1 MIARVWS
8 ADQPV
13 CCCEG
18 VVTPQRGK
26 DSFLVHISE
35 GFLPVGHAV
44 AWTVA
49 AAPFVVH
56 GAMSVTRRLREHPED
71 RLLLGAAGAFTF
83 VLSAIKLP
91 SVTGSSSHP
100 TGVALG
106 STLFRPPTMA
116 LLGAIVLLFQT
127 LLLAHGGLTTLGA
140 NTFSMAVVGP
150 WVAYGTF
157 IGVRKL
163 SGNVLVSIFCAA
175 LFASLGTYMTTS
187 AQLALAHPGEVGF
200 VASFGK
206 FLSLF
211 AITQIPLAF
220 VEGIVTVL
228 VFRALMAANLGD
240 LKRLGVFGGSPK
252 TTAAKDK
259 DHTVSTDNVKDAE
272 KNTPEVTA

>member
-1 MIARVWS
+1 M
-8 ADQPV
+8 
-13 CCCEG
+13 
-18 VVTPQRGK
+18 
-26 DSFLVHISE
+26 HISE
-35 GFLPVGHAV
+35 GFLPVEHAV

-56 GAMSVTRRLREHPED
+56 GAVAVTHRLREHPED

-83 VLSAIKLP
+83 VMSAIKLP

-100 TGVALG
+100 TGVAFG

-116 LLGAIVLLFQT
+116 LLGAIVLVFQA

-140 NTFSMAVVGP
+140 NTFSMAIVGP

-157 IGVRKL
+157 VSVRKL
-163 SGNVLVSIFCAA
+163 SGNVLVAIFCAA

-200 VASFGK
+200 AASFGK

-211 AITQIPLAF
+211 ALTQIPLAI

-240 LKRLGVFGGSPK
+240 LNRFGVFDKKSDTFPERDS
-252 TTAAKDK
+252 AA
-259 DHTVSTDNVKDAE
+259 TVIANDADN
-272 KNTPEVTA
+272 NTPEVTA